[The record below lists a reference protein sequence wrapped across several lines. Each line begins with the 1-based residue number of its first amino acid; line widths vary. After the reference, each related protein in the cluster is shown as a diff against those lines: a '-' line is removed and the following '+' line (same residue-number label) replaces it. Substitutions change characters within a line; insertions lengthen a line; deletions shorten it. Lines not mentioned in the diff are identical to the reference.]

1 MERREL
7 MESLGF
13 LALLFTTYT
22 QKTMI

>member
-13 LALLFTTYT
+13 LALLITTYT